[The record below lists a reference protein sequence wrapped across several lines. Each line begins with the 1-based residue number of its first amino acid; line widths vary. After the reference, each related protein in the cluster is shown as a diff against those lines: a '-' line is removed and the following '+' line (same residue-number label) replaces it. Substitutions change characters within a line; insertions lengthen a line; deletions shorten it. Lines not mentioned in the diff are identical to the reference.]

1 MELERRV
8 GQLSPGYLVLSRER
22 FTAKVAE
29 QDVLDWNWRLSAL
42 RQAASAVYGV
52 IAE

>member
-8 GQLSPGYLVLSRER
+8 GELSPGYLVSRER